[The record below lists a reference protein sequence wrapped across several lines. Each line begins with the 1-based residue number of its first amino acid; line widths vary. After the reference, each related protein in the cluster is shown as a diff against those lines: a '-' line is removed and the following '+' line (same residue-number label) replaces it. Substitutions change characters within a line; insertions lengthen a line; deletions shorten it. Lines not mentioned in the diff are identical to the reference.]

1 MAVPKTQE
9 GRHLHAP
16 ATAAP
21 THAALCHLPPSQ
33 ITTPKDFGDVMPD
46 GYGYNVWY
54 FAAYSVFFSGVSVGL
69 TNIGSG

>member
-1 MAVPKTQE
+1 
-9 GRHLHAP
+9 
-16 ATAAP
+16 
-21 THAALCHLPPSQ
+21 
-33 ITTPKDFGDVMPD
+33 MPD